1 MIRDPGPTP
10 NLRYTQSMSASRVP
24 DNELPRYNVEF
35 VADKIIIHSHSI
47 GKYVIMK
54 GADRET
60 VEAVI
65 DCVNALELDEALP
78 ESLHE

>member
-10 NLRYTQSMSASRVP
+10 NSRYTRPMSASRVP
-24 DNELPRYNVEF
+24 ADELPRYSIEY
-35 VADKIIIHSHSI
+35 VADKIIIHSPAI

-54 GADRET
+54 GADKET

-65 DCVNALELDEALP
+65 DCVNALELDMPLP
-78 ESLHE
+78 ESISE